1 VTGAAPSRRAIGVAA
16 LAALAALALAAC
28 GTSGEQHTQTVITA
42 IPGRTFIDL
51 VPALPLNLD
60 ESGTPD
66 PASATVLPTW
76 SGELVRPARA
86 RPGPG
91 AVLPADDAVVP
102 YLATS
107 WVRLASGDY
116 VFRLRRRVRAASGDP
131 LTAADVRWSLER
143 AVARVAEAPFLFALA
158 HIDRADPVTILGRRR
173 VRINVTAPSPFTL
186 SVLASADA
194 TIYDSRLY
202 RAHASAADPWAVS
215 WGSSHPAS
223 YAAYQVATY
232 LPRREIVLAA
242 NPGFWRHPYYQH
254 VIIRQVVSSASRLAA
269 VLAGTATHTSGLA
282 WNDFTQA
289 ATVGAADGVRAAIL
303 QDGPGVI
310 AWQLNVRRGPLANP
324 LVRQAINLGVNRS
337 ELADA
342 LAATNDTAS
351 AASIPAIFG
360 QAQPTAFDPVQ
371 ARSLMRAAGYPNGVN
386 VDIYT
391 NRTTGGP
398 EVPALL
404 TFLYNEMI
412 QIGVIMHTVYVENN
426 DQLLALERDRSL
438 QSTIAIQQP
447 LLGGAGF
454 LLEQNLAAVLD
465 PVSPAANEGYRNP
478 QLGSALAALRSSAP
492 GPAANALIK
501 QAAAAA
507 DTDLA
512 TIGLV
517 TVPVQN
523 ITSAGVTGYGAYTEP
538 VTYYEYLHPR

>member
-1 VTGAAPSRRAIGVAA
+1 MRVGV
-16 LAALAALALAAC
+16 LAAFAALALAAC
-28 GTSGEQHTQTVITA
+28 GSSGGQHTQTVVTA
-42 IPGRTFIDL
+42 IAGRTFIDL
-51 VPALPLNLD
+51 VPALPQNLD
-60 ESGTPD
+60 ETGTPD
-66 PASATVLPTW
+66 QASATVLPTW

-86 RPGPG
+86 RPGPD
-91 AVLPADDAVVP
+91 AVLPPDDAVVP

-107 WVRLASGDY
+107 WVALRSGDY
-116 VFRLRRRVRAASGDP
+116 VFRLRRRIRAASGDP

-143 AVARVAEAPFLFALA
+143 AVARVAEAPFLFDLA
-158 HIDRADPVTILGRRR
+158 HIDRADPVTILGRHS

-223 YAAYQVATY
+223 YAAYYVATY
-232 LPRREIVLAA
+232 LPQQEIVLAA
-242 NPGFWRHPYYQH
+242 NPGFWRQPYYQH
-254 VIIRQVVSSASRLAA
+254 VIIRQVESSSSRLAA
-269 VLAGTATHTSGLA
+269 VLAGTATHTSGLD

-289 ATVGAADGVRAAIL
+289 ATVGAADGVRATIL

-342 LAATNDTAS
+342 LDATNDSATAL
-351 AASIPAIFG
+351 AIPAIFG

-371 ARSLMRAAGYPNGVN
+371 ARSLMRAAGYPDGVN
-386 VDIYT
+386 VDVYT
-391 NRTTGGP
+391 NTTTGGP
-398 EVPALL
+398 EIATLL
-404 TFLYNEMI
+404 TFLYNQMI
-412 QIGVIMHTVYVENN
+412 QIGVIMHTVYVDNN
-426 DQLLALERDRSL
+426 DQLLALERAHGL

-447 LLGGAGF
+447 LIGGAGF
-454 LLEQNLAAVLD
+454 LLEQNLGAALD
-465 PVSPAANEGYRNP
+465 PVSPAANDGYHSA
-478 QLGSALAALRSSAP
+478 QLESALAQLRSSAP

-501 QAAAAA
+501 QAASVA

-523 ITSAGVTGYGAYTEP
+523 VTRSGVTGYSAYTEP